1 MTIKKYTILALTAL
15 LFVGCTSDND
25 NNSLA
30 EERLPLTFDVSLTES
45 RPMTRAVG
53 SQIEADDELLCYVR
67 HISDA
72 DVVQSK
78 LITIINGEPT
88 EKLYWDDFSES
99 TDDGAKDL
107 RTDGHGLQSFYG
119 YCYNGGT
126 PSTDLVDATGV
137 LGWTTDV
144 DQTAEGDMKKND
156 LLWSSTQALVTY
168 QHAKENRSGL
178 EIPYT
183 HAMSKFTIVVVA
195 GEGFKAGDL
204 DATSVTLDGMNLT
217 GTFTAPTA
225 TVRQIANPAES
236 MRL

>member
-45 RPMTRAVG
+45 RPRTRAVG
-53 SQIEADDELLCYVR
+53 SQIETDDELLCYVR

-107 RTDGHGLQSFYG
+107 RTDGHGLQ
-119 YCYNGGT
+119 
-126 PSTDLVDATGV
+126 
-137 LGWTTDV
+137 
-144 DQTAEGDMKKND
+144 
-156 LLWSSTQALVTY
+156 
-168 QHAKENRSGL
+168 
-178 EIPYT
+178 
-183 HAMSKFTIVVVA
+183 
-195 GEGFKAGDL
+195 
-204 DATSVTLDGMNLT
+204 
-217 GTFTAPTA
+217 
-225 TVRQIANPAES
+225 
-236 MRL
+236 